1 MDRPTVNKIFLETLL
16 NVKGLQD
23 IRPLR
28 ETDHQPILKIER
40 KAEEQSLMGL
50 GKVINTGVTDVLN
63 HDLIYVALTNME
75 FDWGDYATLVLKK
88 GRQIV
93 GTEVRDKNII
103 AQLSKKDNVWFL
115 HRNFVVFKDKIT
127 FPQDIMKKNCHFE
140 IPLLPAEFCI
150 LDKDQIQCKSVS
162 FANPC
167 VPGDMFLKKQYFE
180 GLDKKGLGTILIGFN
195 L

>member
-1 MDRPTVNKIFLETLL
+1 MDRQTIDKIILEALL

-28 ETDHQPILKIER
+28 ETDHPSILEMER

-50 GKVINTGVTDVLN
+50 GKVINTGVPDVLN
-63 HDLIYVALTNME
+63 YDLIYVALTNME

-93 GTEVRDKNII
+93 GTEVRDKKKLE
-103 AQLSKKDNVWFL
+103 QLSKQDNVWFL

-127 FPQDIMKKNCHFE
+127 FPQDIMKKICHFE

-150 LDKDQIQCKSVS
+150 LDEDQIQCKSVS

-167 VPGDMFLKKQYFE
+167 VPGDMFLKEQYFD